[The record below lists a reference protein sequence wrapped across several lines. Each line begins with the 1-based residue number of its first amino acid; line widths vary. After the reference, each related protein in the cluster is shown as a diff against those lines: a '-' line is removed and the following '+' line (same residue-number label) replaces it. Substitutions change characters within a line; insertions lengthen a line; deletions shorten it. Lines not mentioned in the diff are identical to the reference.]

1 MSLKKINSAFLIMS
15 LTFVLL
21 LIIVAYPL
29 TKIIF
34 QSFKYN
40 GFFSFQNY
48 LEALKQTG
56 FFMSLLHS
64 IEIAVIAM
72 IGATFIGSF
81 LAWTIGRTDIPWKK
95 FFRTAFIIPFIIPP
109 FIGALAWKQLLG
121 PVGMLNK
128 LFMSITGST
137 KPLWNIYGADG
148 IIAVLIIHIY
158 PLVYINMLGN
168 LERMNPELEEA
179 AQISGSRI
187 FSVMRKITL
196 PLMLPSIASSAVLV
210 FIMSIANFGIPA
222 VLGFSEN
229 FYVLTTKIYDAI
241 TQSSQANSLSL
252 GAALSVLLGVIAG
265 SGLLFQRLFIRR
277 KEYSILT
284 GKSMQPNIVVLGKH
298 KYWIFALCIL
308 FVTIT
313 SIAPLIAITLT
324 AMTKVYGLPP
334 VPSNWTLRNF
344 YDVFVTNT
352 TVKRAIINSLFL
364 AFSAATLISIIGSV
378 IAYIVVKTKIRGRF
392 LLELISNLPYAL
404 PGTVVAI
411 GMILAWLKPVPI
423 LGVRIYNTIWILL
436 VAYIARYMAF
446 GVRTTAT
453 SLTQIHQS
461 LEEIARISGANWFRT
476 FKDIIIPLI
485 LPGLFAG
492 WFLVFM
498 PALRELTI
506 SALLWSTGHETI
518 GVMVFNLQ
526 DSGNTVAS
534 AALSVIMLIILVI
547 ANITVRKI
555 TKGKMGY

>member
-1 MSLKKINSAFLIMS
+1 MSSKKINSTSLIIS
-15 LTFVLL
+15 VTLVLL
-21 LIIVAYPL
+21 VVVIVYPL
-29 TKIIF
+29 SRIIF
-34 QSFKYN
+34 QSLKYN
-40 GFFSFQNY
+40 EAFSFQNY
-48 LEALKQTG
+48 LGAVKQND
-56 FFMSLLHS
+56 FFISLLHS

-72 IGATFIGSF
+72 IGATLIGSF
-81 LAWTIGRTDIPWKK
+81 LAWIIGRTDIPWKN

-121 PVGMLNK
+121 PVGIFNK
-128 LFMSITGST
+128 LLMNITGSNE
-137 KPLWNIYGADG
+137 PLWNIYGADG

-229 FYVLTTKIYDAI
+229 FYVLTTKIYEAI

-252 GAALSVLLGVIAG
+252 GAALSVLLGIIAG
-265 SGLLFQRLFIRR
+265 SGLLFQRFYIRK
-277 KEYSILT
+277 KEYSVLT

-298 KYWIFALCIL
+298 KYWMFSLCIL
-308 FVTIT
+308 FITVT
-313 SIAPLIAITLT
+313 SIAPLISITLT
-324 AMTKVYGLPP
+324 ALTKVYGLPP

-344 YDVFVTNT
+344 YDVFVTNST
-352 TVKRAIINSLFL
+352 LKRAIRNSLFL
-364 AFSAATLISIIGSV
+364 AFSAATLISILGSV
-378 IAYIVVKTKIRGRF
+378 IAYIVVKTKVKGRF

-404 PGTVVAI
+404 PGTVVAV

-423 LGVRIYNTIWILL
+423 FGFRLYNTIWILL

-446 GVRTTAT
+446 GVRTTTT

-461 LEEIARISGANWFRT
+461 LEEIARISGASWFQT

-506 SALLWSTGHETI
+506 SALLWSTRHETI

-526 DSGNTVAS
+526 ESGNTVAS
-534 AALSVIMLIILVI
+534 AALSVVMLIVLVI
-547 ANITVRKI
+547 ANIIVRKI